1 MARLNETRIGALLT
15 ERFGAA
21 FVRQAAAASHAE
33 HGSALLVGIDGDVEV
48 AGAAARAVI
57 VPPHVPY
64 ALLSAGPAITYL
76 FDPELAPRIAAYARD
91 GGMRA
96 LDGALARRVAGIAS
110 AHRAQLAQPDVLAG
124 VGDELARV
132 LSIGTARPI
141 DRRVARIAD
150 ELREPDADRGELA
163 ARSELSAAHL
173 RALFARDIGMPMR
186 RYVLWRRLLH
196 ALARVGPVDL
206 TTAAHAGGFADL
218 AHFSR
223 TCRRMLGY
231 APSELWS
238 RLAG

>member
-21 FVRQAAAASHAE
+21 FVRSAAASAHAE
-33 HGSALLVGIDGDVEV
+33 HGTALLVGIDGDVEV
-48 AGAAARAVI
+48 GAARGRVVL
-57 VPPHVPY
+57 VPPDATY
-64 ALLSAGPAITYL
+64 SLRSAGPAVTYL
-76 FDPELAPRIAAYARD
+76 FDPELAPRIAAHARE
-91 GGMRA
+91 GGMRV
-96 LDGALARRVAGIAS
+96 LAGRHGRRVADVVV
-110 AHRAQLAQPDVLAG
+110 AHRTQLARPDVLAG
-124 VGDELARV
+124 VGDELAA
-132 LSIGTARPI
+132 LLAIETARPI
-141 DRRVARIAD
+141 DRRVARVAD
-150 ELREPDADRGELA
+150 ELRDPDADRREPT

-173 RALFARDIGMPMR
+173 RTLFARDIGMPMR

-238 RLAG
+238 RLVG